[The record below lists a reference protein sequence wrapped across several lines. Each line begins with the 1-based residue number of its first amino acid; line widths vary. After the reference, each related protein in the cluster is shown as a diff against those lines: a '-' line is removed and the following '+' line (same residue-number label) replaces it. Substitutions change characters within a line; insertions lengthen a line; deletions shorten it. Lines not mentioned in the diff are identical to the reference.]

1 MALRR
6 SSFFRFL
13 ALVTAAGIVI
23 SSASALADDSDGD
36 GISDEI
42 EAATTRNLTAA
53 GVPEGHFNISSRSVG
68 AATDDEFQVYFE
80 AGTFGVEY
88 RPNADSD
95 DRVWYELGLRRI
107 IEFVDDGGE
116 ISGNDIVQTWD
127 LTNMYWRVD
136 SYKFADDDGGRQFL
150 FNSTLLGDFPPAGFV
165 VVSARASERFVRI
178 GGGLVTPME
187 VKVTIMI
194 IGWPLKRAD
203 TKLGLKLEIGTL
215 ETHDARIETGTLDEA
230 RGWAS
235 DESQLNVSS
244 PLGFLF
250 FSWSNTARVD
260 SVERPVRATDLSPT
274 EGGLEFYLVYDPGT
288 VIFHDPKM
296 GVESSAF
303 WSQVER
309 IGEVPLE
316 WNPILYIAGLGAI
329 SGVVA
334 LTVFARRRRRE
345 RQ

>member
-107 IEFVDDGGE
+107 I
-116 ISGNDIVQTWD
+116 
-127 LTNMYWRVD
+127 
-136 SYKFADDDGGRQFL
+136 KFADDDGGRQFL

-215 ETHDARIETGTLDEA
+215 ETHDAPLETGT
-230 RGWAS
+230 
-235 DESQLNVSS
+235 
-244 PLGFLF
+244 
-250 FSWSNTARVD
+250 
-260 SVERPVRATDLSPT
+260 
-274 EGGLEFYLVYDPGT
+274 
-288 VIFHDPKM
+288 
-296 GVESSAF
+296 
-303 WSQVER
+303 
-309 IGEVPLE
+309 
-316 WNPILYIAGLGAI
+316 
-329 SGVVA
+329 
-334 LTVFARRRRRE
+334 
-345 RQ
+345 